1 MIWIATLNNCIKALL
16 VMDQTH
22 YAIKLTDPDNL
33 MENASSLKIPQ
44 GSLLSLFKLA
54 PLKGKGQHILY
65 CKRTTYT
72 LDHMNISYM
81 LHCLYHVSGSKA
93 TPIKK
98 CIFMNIFVWQRLM
111 PPLFHLWNQSKDW
124 LSCGLCSKYIIAKHT
139 TTSTC
144 CQYIIRSNNCFD

>member
-1 MIWIATLNNCIKALL
+1 MIWMAPWIIALR
-16 VMDQTH
+16 H
-22 YAIKLTDPDNL
+22 YYLWIKLTDPDT
-33 MENASSLKIPQ
+33 ENASTLKIPQ
-44 GSLLSLFKLA
+44 GSLLSLCKLA
-54 PLKGKGQHILY
+54 SLRGKGQHILY
-65 CKRTTYT
+65 CNRTAYT

-81 LHCLYHVSGSKA
+81 LHCLYHVSESKA

-98 CIFMNIFVWQRLM
+98 CIFMNIFMWQRLM

-124 LSCGLCSKYIIAKHT
+124 FSCGLCSKYIIAKHT